1 MNRLLGFY
9 GGTFNPIHQGHL
21 QAALYV
27 HNACG
32 LDQLS
37 LLPCHIPPHR
47 EAPLGSEHRLAMVQL
62 AIADYPQLSVDLT
75 ELEKSTRS
83 YTVDTLKLLKARFSH
98 DTLCFV
104 IGMDSLQYFTQ
115 WHQWQQILTL
125 CHLIVLQRPGYSAT
139 EGDAPALLSAY
150 GLHQVD
156 QLRASPAGGILL
168 LDNPLWPV
176 SATAIRSGQQDA
188 QGEIAAVSAY
198 IRQHQLYPR

>member
-27 HNACG
+27 YNTCG

-47 EAPLGSEHRLAMVQL
+47 EAPLGSEHRVAMVHL
-62 AIADYPQLSVDLT
+62 AIAGYPQLGVDLT
-75 ELEKSTRS
+75 ELQNHTPS
-83 YTVDTLKLLKARFSH
+83 YTVNTLQLLKTRFAN

-125 CHLIVLQRPGYSAT
+125 CHLIVLQRPGYSAAA
-139 EGDAPALLSAY
+139 GDAPALLSAH
-150 GLHQVD
+150 GLHSID
-156 QLRASPAGGILL
+156 QLRASSAGGILL
-168 LDNPLWPV
+168 LDNPLWSV
-176 SATAIRSGQQDA
+176 SATAIRSGHQDA

-198 IRQHQLYPR
+198 IRQHQLYQR

>member
-1 MNRLLGFY
+1 MSRLLGFY

-47 EAPLGSEHRLAMVQL
+47 AAPLDSEHRLAMVRL

-75 ELEKSTRS
+75 ELEKSTPS
-83 YTVDTLKLLKARFSH
+83 YTVDTLTLLKNRFASA
-98 DTLCFV
+98 TLCFV

-125 CHLIVLQRPGYSAT
+125 CHLIVLQRPGYSTT

-150 GLHQVD
+150 GLHSVD

-168 LDNPLWPV
+168 LNNPLWPV
-176 SATAIRSGQQDA
+176 SATAIRSGQQDT

-198 IRQHQLYPR
+198 IRQHQLYQR